1 MSTQKMI
8 LIYYGNIKV
17 IHLYELHSN
26 TDLNDTI
33 LTKNNF
39 RLVGIYMISVNF
51 FVML

>member
-33 LTKNNF
+33 LTKTNF
-39 RLVGIYMISVNF
+39 RLIGIYMINVLIF
-51 FVML
+51 L